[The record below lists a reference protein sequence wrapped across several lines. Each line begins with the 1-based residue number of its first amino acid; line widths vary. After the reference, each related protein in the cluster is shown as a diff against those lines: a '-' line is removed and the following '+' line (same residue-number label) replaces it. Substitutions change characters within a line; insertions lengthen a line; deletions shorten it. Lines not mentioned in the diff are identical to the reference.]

1 MMHLLEHRQVDDP
14 KNAREDAD
22 HPSMRVERLAESHF
36 ARTQWGARLGGR
48 GAAVAVA
55 IASAAL
61 ARRGEALVERCAL
74 GRDGHF
80 RRRQRLYG
88 WQLRQRCRGVR
99 GSPMVRQ
106 FLQAFL
112 HHEPSL
118 GRAVGALW
126 LARDGTRLSSA
137 VPTLSSASRPSTERR
152 RAIAH
157 HDASRRQRS
166 QRRATEAA
174 AAIATAVRSALV
186 RATPDVG
193 RQ

>member
-1 MMHLLEHRQVDDP
+1 MAHAYFDETMPLEKAKQMLSGQAAKQD
-14 KNAREDAD
+14 KARSTATKFVYVL
-22 HPSMRVERLAESHF
+22 RN
-36 ARTQWGARLGGR
+36 
-48 GAAVAVA
+48 
-55 IASAAL
+55 
-61 ARRGEALVERCAL
+61 GEALVERCAL

-99 GSPMVRQ
+99 GSPRVRQ